1 MLSSLSL
8 FASNSRRT
16 RRLSLLPVV
25 NKQIC
30 LSLGIQHR
38 FRLGEHRAA
47 AREEATTARHGLS
60 SARGGWT
67 KGIYDVHLSSHY
79 LPYFLSFPF
88 ASPSWDNPGAFFPR
102 FLVTPSSSFHILFL
116 HSSLSSPSRD
126 SPFYSSSFCLNPF
139 VYRMPYRNRKR
150 ILG

>member
-1 MLSSLSL
+1 MTDETPTIVPRLMLSFLSLSL

-38 FRLGEHRAA
+38 FRLGGARAA
-47 AREEATTARHGLS
+47 AREEATAARRGLS
-60 SARGGWT
+60 SARGGRT

-88 ASPSWDNPGAFFPR
+88 GLSHLLRGIILALFSRAFSLLLPHPSTPFSSIRLYHRSLAILHFIPR
-102 FLVTPSSSFHILFL
+102 LF
-116 HSSLSSPSRD
+116 
-126 SPFYSSSFCLNPF
+126 
-139 VYRMPYRNRKR
+139 V
-150 ILG
+150 